1 MPQLDAPTLI
11 EAIRTIYG
19 PVSIPTPSS
28 NVEMAVNAPEV
39 EEVSFT
45 LVTNQKCKGKGKIPS
60 PLSGTPPDFKN
71 KTLLVSRAPSLS
83 KAVTACLAA
92 MTFKTVQAQIVPP
105 PVPLA
110 SKLSPRPNYL
120 LRL

>member
-1 MPQLDAPTLI
+1 
-11 EAIRTIYG
+11 
-19 PVSIPTPSS
+19 
-28 NVEMAVNAPEV
+28 MAVNAPEV
-39 EEVSFT
+39 EEVAFT